1 MATSGYAGR
10 ILTARCGRS
19 TTTAFRQPEWV
30 ANWYGTA
37 GGASMRTVW
46 IIDGAYLFNVGKAR
60 PFDYLKLKNELIRLN
75 GGPIYESYYLNS
87 TRDPASD
94 QQNAF
99 HTWLKSAPPRG
110 PKVRVEL
117 FKLKD
122 MHVECHNCGEHFA
135 REVQKGVDV
144 AIATLVIKLAAQ
156 GVYDRLILSAGDGD
170 FEQAI
175 SYVKSDLKKE
185 IWISGLQ
192 SNLSTDLQSYSDEI
206 VWMDD
211 LYPAIA
217 R

>member
-1 MATSGYAGR
+1 
-10 ILTARCGRS
+10 
-19 TTTAFRQPEWV
+19 
-30 ANWYGTA
+30 
-37 GGASMRTVW
+37 MRTAW
-46 IIDGAYLFNVGKAR
+46 IIDGAYLFNVGKSR

-87 TRDPASD
+87 SRDPSAD

-99 HTWLKSAPPRG
+99 HTWMKSAPPRG

-117 FKLKD
+117 FRLKD
-122 MHVECHNCGEHFA
+122 SHQDCPNCAEHFT

-144 AIATLVIKLAAQ
+144 AIATLIIKLAVQ

-185 IWISGLQ
+185 IWVSGLHANM
-192 SNLSTDLQSYSDEI
+192 SADLQSYSDEV
-206 VWMDD
+206 VWMED